1 MPSRDPQSALDA
13 FLSADPDRPKE
24 TRTLHVQSL
33 GSDITVREIDDKE
46 LQFVQERSESKK
58 LSALDM
64 NAEIIAVAM
73 VDPDLNDE
81 AVHKKFSEKYGRH
94 VAPAEI
100 VKDVLKPF
108 EVIKIGEQVLD
119 LSGAGDDAVTT
130 AGN

>member
-13 FLSADPDRPKE
+13 FLSADPDREKE
-24 TRTLHVQSL
+24 TRVLHVESINA
-33 GSDITVREIDDKE
+33 DIKIREIDDKE
-46 LQFVQERSESKK
+46 MQFVQERSESKK
-58 LSALDM
+58 LTALDM
-64 NAEIIAVAM
+64 NAEIVALAM
-73 VDPDLNDE
+73 VDPDLTDNS
-81 AVHKKFSEKYGRH
+81 VHEKFAEKYGRH